1 MVAHRHHH
9 VVQRKFAAR
18 TEIEGHHLGLADVAA
33 VSVVKIAV
41 HAVYPFVEET
51 PDARLAVTDG
61 AKVGGRIGVGKREF
75 AVLSFEISLLAG
87 ETDHVGSVEH
97 VLFIFKVELVN
108 AALVGMCR
116 NAIVGNAHRYPN
128 SAFASRTFADHFQY
142 PDFIRVSNGERLT
155 LRGVAV
161 KLHERR
167 HHLDGLACR
176 L

>member
-9 VVQRKFAAR
+9 VVQRKLAAR

-33 VSVVKIAV
+33 VGVVKIAV
-41 HAVYPFVEET
+41 HAVYPFVEEA
-51 PDARLAVTDG
+51 PHARLAVTDG
-61 AKVGGRIGVGKREF
+61 AKVGGRIGVGKREL

-97 VLFIFKVELVN
+97 VLFIFQVELVN

-128 SAFASRTFADHFQY
+128 SAFASRTFANHFQY
-142 PDFIRVSNGERLT
+142 PDFIRISNGERLT

-161 KLHERR
+161 KLHERC